1 MIGFSTTTKRITTT
15 TTTKR
20 TTTTTTTA
28 TKRMNYETPTFAK
41 FGDSLLNP
49 DLCSGLDDLSAN

>member
-1 MIGFSTTTKRITTT
+1 VIGFSTTTKRITTT

-20 TTTTTTTA
+20 ITTTT

-41 FGDSLLNP
+41 FGDSLLNS
-49 DLCSGLDDLSAN
+49 DLCRSLDDLSAN

>member
-1 MIGFSTTTKRITTT
+1 VIGFSTTTKRITTT
-15 TTTKR
+15 TTKKR
-20 TTTTTTTA
+20 ITTTT

>member
-1 MIGFSTTTKRITTT
+1 VIGFSTTIKKITPTA

-20 TTTTTTTA
+20 TTTTTT

-49 DLCSGLDDLSAN
+49 DLCSSLDDLSAN